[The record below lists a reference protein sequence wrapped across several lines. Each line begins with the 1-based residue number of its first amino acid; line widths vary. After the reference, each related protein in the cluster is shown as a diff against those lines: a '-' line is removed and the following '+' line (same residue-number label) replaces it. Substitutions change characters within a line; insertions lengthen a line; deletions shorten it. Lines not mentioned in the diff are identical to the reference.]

1 MAIYQYDYKIG
12 PVKLDK
18 AEMSDILYDT
28 LFGNTQYPQ
37 FDTALLTP
45 LYSRY
50 GEETTDYDI
59 HEVDARKGIIRF
71 GYAGKEFELT
81 VKEITK

>member
-1 MAIYQYDYKIG
+1 MKYQYDHKIG

-18 AEMSDILYDT
+18 AEMANILYDT

-37 FDTALLTP
+37 FNADLVTP
-45 LYSRY
+45 LYSIY
-50 GEETTDYDI
+50 GEETTDYDTQ
-59 HEVDARKGIIRF
+59 EVDATKGIIRF

-81 VKEITK
+81 VKEI